1 MAETVVAK
9 EYDYYERKRVI
20 NTLCEKYKFLKH
32 SIIGKSCSGKGIDA
46 LKIGS
51 GENHALLVAG
61 VHGSERITSTVL
73 LMFIEELCSVI

>member
-32 SIIGKSCSGKGIDA
+32 SIIGKSCSG
-46 LKIGS
+46 
-51 GENHALLVAG
+51 
-61 VHGSERITSTVL
+61 
-73 LMFIEELCSVI
+73 